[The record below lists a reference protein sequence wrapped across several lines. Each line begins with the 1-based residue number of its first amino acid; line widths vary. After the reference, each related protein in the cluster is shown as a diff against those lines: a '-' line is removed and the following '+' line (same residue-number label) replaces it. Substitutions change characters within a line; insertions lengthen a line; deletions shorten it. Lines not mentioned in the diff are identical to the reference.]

1 MTLAHYRNRLL
12 ALILNLIPGL
22 GHLYWGKKVRGVL
35 YPVFFFGGILF
46 GILLAI
52 ASREEVFL
60 GITAVAAFILWC
72 ISMLDLIIVL
82 LREPAVVQQPIIA
95 DPLDPLGIIPPP
107 MSQKDKD
114 TERFF
119 IILLSFVPGLGH
131 FQLGLMQRGLSFLI
145 SFFGL
150 FTMLLFVTGITHES
164 VFLLF
169 LGLLPIIWLY
179 SMFDAV
185 GLVHRKQAG
194 EIIRD
199 RNLFDE
205 WESGRID
212 GRRSKILAT
221 LLSAFP
227 GAGQMYLGLQKRGL
241 QLMVLFLGSFYV
253 IDVLRLKVFLF
264 VIPIIWFFSLFDGLQ
279 HISRYG
285 ILPLEDRPLIG
296 SKGNYQH
303 WLGIILIL
311 LGVYYVSMDLLVPM
325 IEKYFP
331 GLRITYFVYE
341 YLRPVLIAFLLIG
354 GGLKLLSAGTRN
366 KSVL

>member
-1 MTLAHYRNRLL
+1 MTLTNYRNRLL

-46 GILLAI
+46 GILLGV
-52 ASREEVFL
+52 ASRKDDFIIL
-60 GITAVAAFILWC
+60 ALVAAFILWC

-82 LREPAVVQQPIIA
+82 LREPAAVQQPVVA

-145 SFFGL
+145 SFCGL

-169 LGLLPIIWLY
+169 LGLLPVIWLY

-185 GLVHRKQAG
+185 SLVHRKQAG
-194 EIIRD
+194 EIIQD

-241 QLMVLFLGSFYV
+241 QLMVLFLGSFYI

-279 HISRYG
+279 QISRYG
-285 ILPLEDRPLIG
+285 ILPLEDRPLIDG
-296 SKGNYQH
+296 KRNYQN
-303 WLGIILIL
+303 WLGIVLIL
-311 LGVYYVSMDLLVPM
+311 LGAYYVSMDLLVPA

-331 GLRITYFVYE
+331 ELKISYFVRE
-341 YLRPVLIAFLLIG
+341 YLRPVLIASLLIG
-354 GGLKLLSAGTRN
+354 GGVKLVSVGTRN
-366 KSVL
+366 KSVR